1 MIAIEH
7 LTCPAITAVI
17 CSDEATR
24 FLVSASG
31 CDPSLSTCKL
41 PSMSSD
47 QCKRAAVLDSMMHWH
62 GLVQDYM
69 FE

>member
-31 CDPSLSTCKL
+31 CDPPLSTCKL

-47 QCKRAAVLDSMMHWH
+47 QCKRAAVLDSEVYRPN
-62 GLVQDYM
+62 LVQNQ
-69 FE
+69 ESG